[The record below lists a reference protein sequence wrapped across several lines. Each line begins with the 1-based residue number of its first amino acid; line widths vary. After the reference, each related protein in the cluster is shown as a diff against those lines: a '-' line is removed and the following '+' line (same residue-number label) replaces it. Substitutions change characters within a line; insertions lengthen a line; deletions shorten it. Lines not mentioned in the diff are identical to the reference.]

1 MLPSVGHAGAKAADE
16 ADDGA
21 KAATNGTVIRAAEP
35 LVPGDANAPGDLT
48 GFRPD
53 GPVFGNKRPT
63 VMRTVDTGLFRPAL
77 DGAGRFAMGAFSLL
91 WFAFLGVF
99 WWWWFNPAHIIG
111 PWAFALNTVI
121 IAYLLLLPGVFI
133 HRMRTLRK
141 VRADAPVPELRTAF
155 VVTRAPSESWAVVRA
170 TIEAM
175 IDQDIDL
182 GYDVWLCDEAP
193 TDEILGWC
201 AANGVN
207 VSTRNGVGEYHRE
220 EWPRRTKC
228 KEGNLAFFYDAV
240 GYRDYDVVAQLDCDH
255 VPDRGYLREMLK
267 PFADPA
273 VGFVAAPSVCGANGA
288 ESWSARGRL
297 HMEAI
302 FHGAYQMSHNGG
314 AVPIAIGSHYAVR
327 TAALREVGG
336 IGPEL
341 AEDYSTS
348 YMLRIGGYD
357 GVFAIDARAEGLGP
371 GTWAAMVTQEFQWT
385 RSLAILSLGLV
396 PRTLGRLPG
405 RLRVR
410 FMFAATYN
418 AVLGLVMAAG
428 FLLAPAAVIAGRPWV
443 SVNFIEFV
451 VLFALASLPQFG
463 MVLVLKRSGLL
474 RPVDAPLVSWEVAL
488 YKLARLPFLWRG
500 AVAGAWQVLTGRR
513 TGFRVTPKD
522 RDDIEPFTLG
532 QSSWYLL
539 LALANCGIGLWG
551 TLADR
556 AIGYAGLTLFA
567 GLCFGIVAVAVPA
580 LHAHELKPVAAAR
593 GPRLRAVAPAL
604 TAGIIVAAL
613 TAAAFAYFLY
623 VLAGMF

>member
-1 MLPSVGHAGAKAADE
+1 MINSMLPEFGDPGYVRTESAR
-16 ADDGA
+16 
-21 KAATNGTVIRAAEP
+21 VISGGAEP
-35 LVPGDANAPGDLT
+35 LVPGAAGAPAELRA
-48 GFRPD
+48 FRPD
-53 GPVFGNKRPT
+53 GPVFAGKRPAEA
-63 VMRTVDTGLFRPAL
+63 RTADPALFRPAL
-77 DGAGRFAMGAFSLL
+77 DGAGRFAMGAFALL
-91 WFAFLGVF
+91 WAGFLGVF
-99 WWWWFNPAHIIG
+99 AWWWFDPAHVTG
-111 PWAFALNTVI
+111 PWAFALNTAVI
-121 IAYLLLLPGVFI
+121 GYLLLLPGIFI
-133 HRMRTLRK
+133 YRMRRLPQ
-141 VRADAPVPELRTAF
+141 VRADAPVPDLRTAF
-155 VVTRAPSESWAVVRA
+155 VVTRAPSESWAVVRE

-175 IDQDIDL
+175 LDQDIGL
-182 GYDVWLCDEAP
+182 GYDVWLCDETP
-193 TDEILGWC
+193 TPEILGWC
-201 AANGVN
+201 AGAGVN
-207 VSTRNGVGEYHRE
+207 VSTREGVESYHRE

-228 KEGNLAFFYDAV
+228 KEGNLAFFYDTV

-273 VGFVAAPSVCGANGA
+273 VGFVAAPSVCGANAG

-297 HMEAI
+297 YMESI
-302 FHGAYQMSHNGG
+302 HHGAFQLSHNGG

-327 TAALREVGG
+327 TKALREVGG

-348 YMLRIGGYD
+348 YMLRLGGYD

-371 GTWAAMVTQEFQWT
+371 NTWAAMVTQEFQWT

-396 PRTLGRLPG
+396 PRTLGRLPWA
-405 RLRVR
+405 LRAR
-410 FMFAATYN
+410 FMFAATFN
-418 AVLGLVMAAG
+418 AVFGLVMAAG

-443 SVNFIEFV
+443 SVNFLEFV
-451 VLFALASLPQFG
+451 VLFAMASFPLFG

-500 AVAGAWQVLTGRR
+500 ALSGLWQVLTGRR

-522 RDDIEPFTLG
+522 RDDIEPFTLA

-551 TLADR
+551 TVADR
-556 AIGYAGLTLFA
+556 AFGYAGLTLFA
-567 GLCFGIVAVAVPA
+567 GLCFGVVAVAVPA
-580 LHAHELKPVAAAR
+580 LHAHELKPVEAAR

-604 TAGIIVAAL
+604 AAGIAATAI